1 MAVFFM
7 IELIYRKGVH
17 FMGFISAVMSAAGGT
32 LSDQWKEYFYC
43 DALPADVICRKA
55 SRKSKGFGNRGNDNV
70 ITEGSVIVVADG
82 QCAVVVEQGQV
93 IDICAEPGEYRFDS
107 TAQPCIFTGSLSEGI
122 QKTFAEVGRRI
133 TFGGSPSTDQ
143 RIYYFNTK
151 ELTGLKY
158 GTASPVP
165 FRVLDARAGID
176 MDIRIKAFGEYSIRV
191 TNPIL
196 FYTNVCANQAHDYT
210 VSQIE
215 GQLRSELLTALQPA
229 FAAISEQGIRYSQ
242 LPAHTQ
248 ELTELLNDQL
258 SKKWKDLRGI
268 EIVSFGMNSIKAD
281 AEDEKII
288 RDMQK
293 DAAYVN
299 PALGAAALTG
309 AQAQAM
315 RDAAN
320 NTAGAM
326 TGFMGMNAAMNAG
339 GVNANTLY
347 QQAAASRTGWT
358 CPTCGSVNQGNFC
371 SSCGTK
377 NPALVSWKCPK
388 CGAVNEGNFCSSCGE
403 KRPQ

>member
-1 MAVFFM
+1 
-7 IELIYRKGVH
+7 
-17 FMGFISAVMSAAGGT
+17 MGFVSAIISAAGGT

-43 DALPADVICRKA
+43 DSLGSDVVCVKA
-55 SRKSKGFGNRGNDNV
+55 SRKSRGFGNRGNDNI
-70 ITEGSVIVVADG
+70 ITEGSVIAVADG
-82 QCAVVVEQGQV
+82 QCAIVTEQGQV
-93 IDICAEPGEYRFDS
+93 IDICAQPGEYRFDS
-107 TAQPCIFTGSLSEGI
+107 STQPSIFTGSLSDVVKNTI
-122 QKTFAEVGRRI
+122 AEIGKRF
-133 TFGGSPSTDQ
+133 TFGGAPSTDQ

-151 ELTGLKY
+151 ELTGMKY

-165 FRVLDARAGID
+165 FRVIDPRAGID

-191 TNPIL
+191 TNPVL
-196 FYTNVCANQAHDYT
+196 FYTNVCANQADRFCI
-210 VSQIE
+210 SEIE
-215 GQLRSELLTALQPA
+215 SQLRSELLTALQPA
-229 FAAISEQGIRYSQ
+229 FAAISETGIRYSQ
-242 LPAHTQ
+242 LPAHTL
-248 ELTELLNDQL
+248 ELTDLLNRQL
-258 SKKWKDLRGI
+258 SAKWKDLRGI

-339 GVNANTLY
+339 GVNANALY
-347 QQAAASRTGWT
+347 QQASASHQGWT
-358 CPTCGSVNQGNFC
+358 CPQCGSINQGNFCSVCGTKNPANTAWKCPTCGSVNQGSFC
-371 SSCGTK
+371 SQCGTK
-377 NPALVSWKCPK
+377 KP
-388 CGAVNEGNFCSSCGE
+388 
-403 KRPQ
+403 

>member
-1 MAVFFM
+1 
-7 IELIYRKGVH
+7 
-17 FMGFISAVMSAAGGT
+17 MGFVSAIISAAGGT

-43 DALPADVICRKA
+43 DSLGSDVVCVKA
-55 SRKSKGFGNRGNDNV
+55 SRKSRGFGNRGNDN
-70 ITEGSVIVVADG
+70 IISEGSVIAVADG
-82 QCAVVVEQGQV
+82 QCAIVTEQGQV
-93 IDICAEPGEYRFDS
+93 IDICAQPGEYRFDS
-107 TAQPCIFTGSLSEGI
+107 STQPSIFTGSLSDGVKNTI
-122 QKTFAEVGRRI
+122 AEIGKRF
-133 TFGGSPSTDQ
+133 TFGGAPSTDQ

-151 ELTGLKY
+151 ELTGMKY

-165 FRVLDARAGID
+165 FRVIDPRAGID

-191 TNPIL
+191 TNPVL
-196 FYTNVCANQAHDYT
+196 FYTNVCANQADRFCI
-210 VSQIE
+210 SEIE
-215 GQLRSELLTALQPA
+215 SQLRSELLTALQPA
-229 FAAISEQGIRYSQ
+229 FAAISETGIRYSQ
-242 LPAHTQ
+242 LPAHTL
-248 ELTELLNDQL
+248 ELTDLLNRQL
-258 SKKWKDLRGI
+258 SAKWKDLRGI

-339 GVNANTLY
+339 GVNANALY
-347 QQAAASRTGWT
+347 QQAAASQQGWT
-358 CPTCGSVNQGNFC
+358 CPQCGSINQGNFCSMCGTKNPANTTWKCPTCGSVNQGSFC
-371 SSCGTK
+371 SQCGTK
-377 NPALVSWKCPK
+377 KP
-388 CGAVNEGNFCSSCGE
+388 
-403 KRPQ
+403 

>member
-1 MAVFFM
+1 
-7 IELIYRKGVH
+7 
-17 FMGFISAVMSAAGGT
+17 MGFVSAIISAAGGT

-43 DALPADVICRKA
+43 DSLGSDVVCVKA
-55 SRKSKGFGNRGNDNV
+55 SRKSRGFGNRGNDNI
-70 ITEGSVIVVADG
+70 ITEGSVIAVADG
-82 QCAVVVEQGQV
+82 QCAIVTEQGQV
-93 IDICAEPGEYRFDS
+93 IDICAQPGEYRFDS
-107 TAQPCIFTGSLSEGI
+107 STQPSIFTGSLSDGVKNTI
-122 QKTFAEVGRRI
+122 AEIGKRF
-133 TFGGSPSTDQ
+133 TFGGAPSTDQ

-151 ELTGLKY
+151 ELTGMKY

-165 FRVLDARAGID
+165 FRVIDPRAGID

-191 TNPIL
+191 TNPVL
-196 FYTNVCANQAHDYT
+196 FYTNVCANQADRFCI
-210 VSQIE
+210 SEIE
-215 GQLRSELLTALQPA
+215 SQLRSELLTALQPA
-229 FAAISEQGIRYSQ
+229 FAAISETGIRYSQ
-242 LPAHTQ
+242 LPAHTL
-248 ELTELLNDQL
+248 ELTDLLNRQL
-258 SKKWKDLRGI
+258 SAKWKDLRGI

-339 GVNANTLY
+339 GVNANALY
-347 QQAAASRTGWT
+347 QQAAASQQGWT
-358 CPTCGSVNQGNFC
+358 CPQCGSINQGNFCSMCGTKNPANTTWKCPTCGSVNQGSFC
-371 SSCGTK
+371 SQCGTK
-377 NPALVSWKCPK
+377 KP
-388 CGAVNEGNFCSSCGE
+388 
-403 KRPQ
+403 

>member
-1 MAVFFM
+1 
-7 IELIYRKGVH
+7 
-17 FMGFISAVMSAAGGT
+17 MGFVSAIISAAGGT

-43 DALPADVICRKA
+43 DSLGSDVVCVKA
-55 SRKSKGFGNRGNDNV
+55 SRKSRGFGNRGNDNI
-70 ITEGSVIVVADG
+70 ITEGSVIAVADG
-82 QCAVVVEQGQV
+82 QCAIVTEQGQV
-93 IDICAEPGEYRFDS
+93 IDICAQPGEYRFDS
-107 TAQPCIFTGSLSEGI
+107 STQPSIFTGSLGDGVKNTI
-122 QKTFAEVGRRI
+122 AEIGKRF
-133 TFGGSPSTDQ
+133 TFGGAPSTDQ

-151 ELTGLKY
+151 ELTGMKY

-165 FRVLDARAGID
+165 FRVIDPRAGID

-191 TNPIL
+191 TNPVL
-196 FYTNVCANQAHDYT
+196 FYTNVCANQADRFCI
-210 VSQIE
+210 SEIE
-215 GQLRSELLTALQPA
+215 SQLRSELLTALQPA
-229 FAAISEQGIRYSQ
+229 FAAISETGIRYSQ
-242 LPAHTQ
+242 LPAHTL
-248 ELTELLNDQL
+248 ELTDLLNRQL
-258 SKKWKDLRGI
+258 SAKWKDLRGI

-339 GVNANTLY
+339 GVNANALY
-347 QQAAASRTGWT
+347 QQASASHQGWT
-358 CPTCGSVNQGNFC
+358 CPQCGSINQGNFCSVCGTKNPANTAWKCPTCGSVNQGSFC
-371 SSCGTK
+371 SQCGTK
-377 NPALVSWKCPK
+377 KP
-388 CGAVNEGNFCSSCGE
+388 
-403 KRPQ
+403 

>member
-1 MAVFFM
+1 
-7 IELIYRKGVH
+7 
-17 FMGFISAVMSAAGGT
+17 MGFVSAIISAAGGT

-43 DALPADVICRKA
+43 DSLGSDVVCVKA
-55 SRKSKGFGNRGNDNV
+55 SRKSRGFGNRGNDN
-70 ITEGSVIVVADG
+70 IISEGSVIAVADG
-82 QCAVVVEQGQV
+82 QCAIVTEQGQV
-93 IDICAEPGEYRFDS
+93 IDICAQPGEYRFDS
-107 TAQPCIFTGSLSEGI
+107 STQPSIFTGSLSDGVKNTI
-122 QKTFAEVGRRI
+122 AEIGKRF
-133 TFGGSPSTDQ
+133 TFGGAPSTDQ

-151 ELTGLKY
+151 ELTGMKY

-165 FRVLDARAGID
+165 FRVIDPRAGID

-191 TNPIL
+191 TNPVL
-196 FYTNVCANQAHDYT
+196 FYTNVCANQADRFCI
-210 VSQIE
+210 SEIE
-215 GQLRSELLTALQPA
+215 SQLRSELLTALQPA
-229 FAAISEQGIRYSQ
+229 FAAISETGIRYSQ
-242 LPAHTQ
+242 LPAHTL
-248 ELTELLNDQL
+248 ELTDLLNRQL
-258 SKKWKDLRGI
+258 SAKWKDLRGI

-339 GVNANTLY
+339 GVNANALY
-347 QQAAASRTGWT
+347 QQASASHQGWT
-358 CPTCGSVNQGNFC
+358 CPQCGSINQGNFCSVCGTKNPANTTWKCPTCGSVNQGSFC
-371 SSCGTK
+371 SQCGTK
-377 NPALVSWKCPK
+377 KP
-388 CGAVNEGNFCSSCGE
+388 
-403 KRPQ
+403 

>member
-1 MAVFFM
+1 
-7 IELIYRKGVH
+7 
-17 FMGFISAVMSAAGGT
+17 MGFVSAIISAAGGT

-43 DALPADVICRKA
+43 DSLGSDVVCVKA
-55 SRKSKGFGNRGNDNV
+55 SRKSRGFGNRGNDN
-70 ITEGSVIVVADG
+70 IISEGSVIAVADG
-82 QCAVVVEQGQV
+82 QCAIVTEQGQV
-93 IDICAEPGEYRFDS
+93 IDICAQPGEYRFDS
-107 TAQPCIFTGSLSEGI
+107 STQPSIFTGSLSDGVKNTI
-122 QKTFAEVGRRI
+122 AEMGKRF
-133 TFGGSPSTDQ
+133 TFGGAPSTDQ

-151 ELTGLKY
+151 ELTGMKY

-165 FRVLDARAGID
+165 FRVIDPRAGID

-191 TNPIL
+191 TNPVL
-196 FYTNVCANQAHDYT
+196 FYTNVCANQADRFCI
-210 VSQIE
+210 SEIE
-215 GQLRSELLTALQPA
+215 SQLRSELLTALQPA
-229 FAAISEQGIRYSQ
+229 FAAISETGIRYSQ
-242 LPAHTQ
+242 LPAHTL
-248 ELTELLNDQL
+248 ELTDLLNRQL
-258 SKKWKDLRGI
+258 SAKWKDLRGI

-339 GVNANTLY
+339 GVNANALY
-347 QQAAASRTGWT
+347 QQAAASQQGWT
-358 CPTCGSVNQGNFC
+358 CPQCGSINQGNFCSMCGTKNPANTTWKCPTCGSVNQGSFC
-371 SSCGTK
+371 SQCGTK
-377 NPALVSWKCPK
+377 KP
-388 CGAVNEGNFCSSCGE
+388 
-403 KRPQ
+403 

>member
-1 MAVFFM
+1 
-7 IELIYRKGVH
+7 
-17 FMGFISAVMSAAGGT
+17 MGFVSAIISAAGGT

-43 DALPADVICRKA
+43 DSLGSDVVCVKA
-55 SRKSKGFGNRGNDNV
+55 SRKSRGFGNRGNDNI
-70 ITEGSVIVVADG
+70 ITEGSVIAVADG
-82 QCAVVVEQGQV
+82 QCAIVTEQGQV
-93 IDICAEPGEYRFDS
+93 IDICAQPGEYRFDS
-107 TAQPCIFTGSLSEGI
+107 STQPSIFTGSLGDGVKNTI
-122 QKTFAEVGRRI
+122 AEMGKRF
-133 TFGGSPSTDQ
+133 TFGGAPSTDQ

-151 ELTGLKY
+151 ELTGMKY

-165 FRVLDARAGID
+165 FRVIDPRAGID

-191 TNPIL
+191 TNPVL
-196 FYTNVCANQAHDYT
+196 FYTNVCANQADRFCI
-210 VSQIE
+210 SEIE
-215 GQLRSELLTALQPA
+215 SQLRSELLTALQPA
-229 FAAISEQGIRYSQ
+229 FAAISETGIRYSQ
-242 LPAHTQ
+242 LPAHTL
-248 ELTELLNDQL
+248 ELTDLLNRQL
-258 SKKWKDLRGI
+258 SAKWKDLRGI

-339 GVNANTLY
+339 GVNANALY
-347 QQAAASRTGWT
+347 QQASASHQGWT
-358 CPTCGSVNQGNFC
+358 CPQCGSINQGNFCSVCGTKNPANTTWKCPTCGSVNQGSFC
-371 SSCGTK
+371 SQCGTK
-377 NPALVSWKCPK
+377 KP
-388 CGAVNEGNFCSSCGE
+388 
-403 KRPQ
+403 

>member
-1 MAVFFM
+1 
-7 IELIYRKGVH
+7 
-17 FMGFISAVMSAAGGT
+17 MGFVSAIISAAGGT

-43 DALPADVICRKA
+43 DSLGSDVVCVKA
-55 SRKSKGFGNRGNDNV
+55 SRKSRGFGNRGNDN
-70 ITEGSVIVVADG
+70 IISEGSVIAVADG
-82 QCAVVVEQGQV
+82 QCAIVTEQGQV
-93 IDICAEPGEYRFDS
+93 IDICAQPGEYRFDS
-107 TAQPCIFTGSLSEGI
+107 STQPSIFTGSLSDGVKNTI
-122 QKTFAEVGRRI
+122 AEIGKRF
-133 TFGGSPSTDQ
+133 TFGGAPSTDQ

-151 ELTGLKY
+151 ELTGMKY

-165 FRVLDARAGID
+165 FRVIDPRAGID

-191 TNPIL
+191 TNPVL
-196 FYTNVCANQAHDYT
+196 FYTNVCANQADRFCI
-210 VSQIE
+210 SEIE
-215 GQLRSELLTALQPA
+215 SQLRSELLTALQPA
-229 FAAISEQGIRYSQ
+229 FAAISETGIRYSQ
-242 LPAHTQ
+242 LPAHTL
-248 ELTELLNDQL
+248 ELTDLLNRQL
-258 SKKWKDLRGI
+258 SAKWKDLRGI

-339 GVNANTLY
+339 GVNANALY
-347 QQAAASRTGWT
+347 QQASASHQGWT
-358 CPTCGSVNQGNFC
+358 CPQCGSINQGNFCSVCGTKNPANTAWKCPTCGSVNQGSFC
-371 SSCGTK
+371 SQCGTK
-377 NPALVSWKCPK
+377 KP
-388 CGAVNEGNFCSSCGE
+388 
-403 KRPQ
+403 

>member
-1 MAVFFM
+1 
-7 IELIYRKGVH
+7 
-17 FMGFISAVMSAAGGT
+17 MGFVSAIISAAGGT

-43 DALPADVICRKA
+43 DSLGSDVVCVKA
-55 SRKSKGFGNRGNDNV
+55 SRKSRGFGNRGNDNI
-70 ITEGSVIVVADG
+70 ITEGSVIAVADG
-82 QCAVVVEQGQV
+82 QCAIVTEQGQV
-93 IDICAEPGEYRFDS
+93 IDICAQPGEYRFDS
-107 TAQPCIFTGSLSEGI
+107 STQPSIFTGSLSDGVKNTI
-122 QKTFAEVGRRI
+122 AEMGKRF
-133 TFGGSPSTDQ
+133 TFGGAPSTDQ

-151 ELTGLKY
+151 ELTGMKY

-165 FRVLDARAGID
+165 FRVIDPRAGID

-191 TNPIL
+191 TNPVL
-196 FYTNVCANQAHDYT
+196 FYTNVCANQADRFCI
-210 VSQIE
+210 SEIE
-215 GQLRSELLTALQPA
+215 SQLRSELLTALQPA
-229 FAAISEQGIRYSQ
+229 FAAISETGIRYSQ
-242 LPAHTQ
+242 LPAHTL
-248 ELTELLNDQL
+248 ELTDLLNRQL
-258 SKKWKDLRGI
+258 SAKWKDLRGI

-339 GVNANTLY
+339 GVNANALY
-347 QQAAASRTGWT
+347 QQAAASQQGWT
-358 CPTCGSVNQGNFC
+358 CPQCGSINQGNFCSMCGTKNPANTTWKCPTCGSVNQGSFC
-371 SSCGTK
+371 SQCGTK
-377 NPALVSWKCPK
+377 KP
-388 CGAVNEGNFCSSCGE
+388 
-403 KRPQ
+403 

>member
-1 MAVFFM
+1 
-7 IELIYRKGVH
+7 
-17 FMGFISAVMSAAGGT
+17 MGFVSAIISAAGGT

-43 DALPADVICRKA
+43 DSLGSDVVCVKA
-55 SRKSKGFGNRGNDNV
+55 SRKSRGFGNRGNDNI
-70 ITEGSVIVVADG
+70 ITEGSVIAVADG
-82 QCAVVVEQGQV
+82 QCAIVTEQGQV
-93 IDICAEPGEYRFDS
+93 IDICAQPGEYRFDS
-107 TAQPCIFTGSLSEGI
+107 STQPSIFTGSLGDGVKNTI
-122 QKTFAEVGRRI
+122 AEMGKRF
-133 TFGGSPSTDQ
+133 TFGGAPSTDQ

-151 ELTGLKY
+151 ELTGMKY

-165 FRVLDARAGID
+165 FRVIDPRAGID

-191 TNPIL
+191 TNPVL
-196 FYTNVCANQAHDYT
+196 FYTNVCANQAQRYCI
-210 VSQIE
+210 SEME

-229 FAAISEQGIRYSQ
+229 FAAISEKGIRYSQ
-242 LPAHTQ
+242 LPAHTS
-248 ELTELLNDQL
+248 ELTELLNSQL
-258 SKKWKDLRGI
+258 SAKWKDLRGI
-268 EIVSFGMNSIKAD
+268 EIVSFGMSSIKAD

-299 PALGAAALTG
+299 PSLGAAALTG

-339 GVNANTLY
+339 GVNVNALY
-347 QQAAASRTGWT
+347 QQAAVSSQGWT
-358 CPTCGSVNQGNFC
+358 CPKCSAVNQGNFCSVCGTQNPANASWKCPTCGSVNQGNFC

-377 NPALVSWKCPK
+377 KP
-388 CGAVNEGNFCSSCGE
+388 
-403 KRPQ
+403 

>member
-1 MAVFFM
+1 
-7 IELIYRKGVH
+7 
-17 FMGFISAVMSAAGGT
+17 MGFVSAIISAAGGT

-43 DALPADVICRKA
+43 DSLGSDVVCVKA
-55 SRKSKGFGNRGNDNV
+55 SRKSRGFGNRGNDN
-70 ITEGSVIVVADG
+70 IISEGSVIAVADG
-82 QCAVVVEQGQV
+82 QCAIVTEQGQV
-93 IDICAEPGEYRFDS
+93 IDICAQPGEYRFDS
-107 TAQPCIFTGSLSEGI
+107 STQPSIFTGSLGDGVKNTI
-122 QKTFAEVGRRI
+122 AEIGKRF
-133 TFGGSPSTDQ
+133 TFGGAPSTDQ

-151 ELTGLKY
+151 ELTGMKY

-165 FRVLDARAGID
+165 FRVIDPRAGID

-191 TNPIL
+191 TNPVL
-196 FYTNVCANQAHDYT
+196 FYTNVCANQADRFCI
-210 VSQIE
+210 SEIE
-215 GQLRSELLTALQPA
+215 SQLRSELLTALQPA
-229 FAAISEQGIRYSQ
+229 FAAISETGIRYSQ
-242 LPAHTQ
+242 LPAHTL
-248 ELTELLNDQL
+248 ELTDLLNRQL
-258 SKKWKDLRGI
+258 SAKWKDLRGI

-339 GVNANTLY
+339 GVNANALY
-347 QQAAASRTGWT
+347 QQASASHQGWT
-358 CPTCGSVNQGNFC
+358 CPQCGSINQGNFCSVCGTKNPANTTWKCPTCGSVNQGSFC
-371 SSCGTK
+371 SQCGTK
-377 NPALVSWKCPK
+377 KP
-388 CGAVNEGNFCSSCGE
+388 
-403 KRPQ
+403 